1 MGKGKI
7 AVIGVKGLPAQQG
20 GIERYCQQ
28 VYPKIVQQGYDV
40 DLYARSSY
48 TGSWNNIRDSQGVR
62 IISLPSLPIK
72 GGDAFVNCLLAMIIA
87 IFRNYD
93 IIHFHALGPALWCW
107 LGKLFTNAKIIVT
120 CHGLDWQ
127 RAKWGRFSSGM
138 IRLGEKIAV
147 IWADQIIVVSQ
158 SLQKYFQQTYQ
169 RKTHYI
175 PTAPAP
181 YLAYDCQQTY
191 LNALS
196 LEPKKYILF
205 LGRLVPEKR
214 PDLLLQ
220 AFQSLQPEGWKLVFA
235 GGHSDTEDYYLQ
247 LKQAAKGNSH
257 IHFTGEVQGGLLS
270 EIVREAG
277 LFVLPSDLEGL
288 PLVLL
293 EAMQEGI
300 PVIASNI
307 PPHQQLIGS
316 NRGLLF
322 KKGSVDSCV
331 NCLKM
336 ALNYPEK
343 LEEMSRNAQNYV
355 KQNHN
360 WHDIVSKHLLIYSEP
375 HKTMEIKP
383 QESFIL
389 VQKLWQKLY

>member
-1 MGKGKI
+1 MSQGRI

-28 VYPKIVQQGYDV
+28 VYPRIVQQGYDV

-48 TGSWNNIRDSQGVR
+48 TGSWNNIKDSQGIR
-62 IISLPSLPIK
+62 IVSLPSLPLK
-72 GGDAFVNCLLAMIIA
+72 GGDALVNCLLAMIIA
-87 IFRNYD
+87 IFGNYD
-93 IIHFHALGPALWCW
+93 IIHVHALGPALWSW
-107 LGKLFTNAKIIVT
+107 LGKLFTNAKIVVT

-127 RAKWGRFSSGM
+127 RAKWGKLSSRI
-138 IRLGEKIAV
+138 IRLGEKMAV
-147 IWADQIIVVSQ
+147 IWADEIIVVSQ
-158 SLQKYFQQTYQ
+158 SLQQYFKQTHN
-169 RKTHYI
+169 RHTHYI

-181 YLAYDCQQTY
+181 YVAYDCQATY

-220 AFQSLQPEGWKLVFA
+220 AFQYLQPEGWKLVLA

-247 LKQAAKGNSH
+247 LKQAAKGNPN
-257 IHFTGEVQGGLLS
+257 IYFTGEIQGGLLS
-270 EIVREAG
+270 EIVKEAG

-300 PVIASNI
+300 PVVASNI
-307 PPHQQLIGS
+307 APHRQLIGH

-322 KKGSVDSCV
+322 KQGNLKSCV

-343 LEEMSRNAQNYV
+343 LQEMSKNGQNYV
-355 KQNHN
+355 RKNHN
-360 WHDIVSKHLLIYSEP
+360 WHDIISQHLLIYSNP
-375 HKTMEIKP
+375 YKTVEIKP
-383 QESFIL
+383 KDRFMG
-389 VQKLWQKLY
+389 VQKLWQKL